1 LNVPN
6 VQHFFF
12 SSFTLPLDATEPD
25 VRDVRETFE
34 VSLRE
39 DHMDQQ
45 FSPPPLFLCRMKR
58 RRKKIKQIF
67 LNV

>member
-1 LNVPN
+1 MNVPN
-6 VQHFFF
+6 VQHFF

-45 FSPPPLFLCRMKR
+45 FPPPSSLKTK
-58 RRKKIKQIF
+58 RKKKQIF